1 MSARPDGVPED
12 AFGQKQQA
20 GYTIWVRGA
29 DRTLLRDAYHTFLRL
44 RWSVS
49 IALIAAGYMLVNF
62 VFAVVYFVVG
72 GVDGLRTGSFFDAFV
87 FSVQTLGTIG
97 YGVMHPQSHTAN
109 IVMIVQSI
117 VGIIVTALITGLIFS
132 KFSRATGRIRFSTGA
147 VICNHDGVPTLMFR
161 IGNQRSN
168 LIVDTMIHVALA
180 KTMTT
185 AEGKLFYKLHD
196 LKLVRER
203 IGGLR
208 RGWTVMHVIDA
219 TSPLHGMDADAIT
232 AAECELEVSIVG
244 LDDVTMQTVHAIHQF
259 NDKQILYARQFTD
272 TLVVLPNGDMF
283 FDLTKFNDTE
293 PDPSLR
299 AEPDRAGTAGAGSA
313 AGVARNEPGPPAE
326 IDR

>member
-1 MSARPDGVPED
+1 MSERPDGVPED

-29 DRTLLRDAYHTFLRL
+29 ERTLLRDAYHTFLRL

-49 IALIAAGYMLVNF
+49 IALIAAGYMLVNLI
-62 VFAVVYFVVG
+62 FAVVYFTVG
-72 GVDGLRTGSFFDAFV
+72 GVDGLRTDSFFDAFV

-97 YGVMHPQSHTAN
+97 YGVMHPQSHAAN

-132 KFSRATGRIRFSTGA
+132 KFSRATGRIRFSTSA

-168 LIVDTMIHVALA
+168 LIVDTMVHVSLA

-185 AEGKLFYKLHD
+185 AEGAQFYKLHD
-196 LKLVRER
+196 LRLVRER

-219 TSPLHGMDADAIT
+219 ASPLHGMNAEAIT

-244 LDDVTMQTVHAIHQF
+244 LDDVSMQTVHALHQF
-259 NDKQILYARQFTD
+259 SDKQFRYAQRFSN
-272 TLVVLPNGDMF
+272 TLTVLANGDMF
-283 FDLTKFNDTE
+283 FDLTKFDNIE
-293 PDPSLR
+293 PDPSWR
-299 AEPDRAGTAGAGSA
+299 VSVA
-313 AGVARNEPGPPAE
+313 A
-326 IDR
+326 